1 MLSQFQLDFGFPVPG
16 ARPLGDRWRLEW
28 RGAALMG
35 ILNVTPDS
43 FSDGGR
49 HATLP
54 AALQHAH
61 ALLEAGARFID
72 VGGESTRPGAQP
84 VAVEQELER
93 VVPVVRA
100 LAAEGRAVISVDTLK
115 PEVADAA
122 LTAGAHL
129 INDVSGLRN
138 PAMLEVCARHAAP
151 AVIMHMRGEPRTMQH
166 NPHYDDVVAEVHGY
180 LEAQARVALEAGL
193 PSVMLDPGI
202 GFGKTVAHNL
212 SLLRALNDLTARGY
226 PVLLGASRKR
236 LIEVLAGVPEPARRD
251 PGSLALHLWGV
262 QAGVALLRVH
272 DVAGHAQA
280 LRVWAALE
288 EDSWEKSAW

>member
-1 MLSQFQLDFGFPVPG
+1 MSQFQLDFGFPVPG